1 MINAWQILRLY
12 AVIHLFH
19 KSYFEPS
26 KHFYIKRIGYSTDIT
41 RLRTGYIY
49 IHTHKRAHIH
59 TCTYTHT
66 LYTLKLFSVHGKIVV
81 VFRCQEGPTV
91 LARAPTGLF
100 TRQLSPCSRTA
111 PSYGAENVSSCT
123 NPTRNCWNPSF
134 RPWRPPCRLLI
145 PNPRPSCR

>member
-26 KHFYIKRIGYSTDIT
+26 KHFYIKRIGYSTDVNAFTLQVI
-41 RLRTGYIY
+41 YIY
-49 IHTHKRAHIH
+49 TQTNAR
-59 TCTYTHT
+59 THT
-66 LYTLKLFSVHGKIVV
+66 YNVETILYTLWKIV
-81 VFRCQEGPTV
+81 VFRCQGGPTV

-100 TRQLSPCSRTA
+100 TRQPSPCSRMA
-111 PSYGAENVSSCT
+111 PFYGAENVSSCT
-123 NPTRNCWNPSF
+123 NPIRSCWNPSF